1 MEDSKKLGGHPS
13 SVAAAAAAARWG
25 LYGPCWGVPLQ
36 SPPIMDLWGSEGPA
50 ARRGPSPDPA
60 TGPPGCNLV
69 AAEAMVRDH
78 ALFSALPGRVA
89 PPPGPRCGHK
99 TPPPI
104 LERRFAELYQALGDD
119 REPGCPV

>member
-1 MEDSKKLGGHPS
+1 MEDSEKLCGHQFGG
-13 SVAAAAAAARWG
+13 AAAAARWG
-25 LYGPCWGVPLQ
+25 LYGPCWCVPLQ

-60 TGPPGCNLV
+60 TGPPGCDLV

-89 PPPGPRCGHK
+89 PPPGPRWGFEI
-99 TPPPI
+99 PSPI
-104 LERRFAELYQALGDD
+104 LEGRFAELF
-119 REPGCPV
+119 